1 MNCLCSFFALS
12 NIGGSG
18 GLLFM
23 EQRSCRPGEHNCPQA
38 FHHNQRQIVIWS
50 WLWVSQYLWFELSSR
65 SQSYL
70 GRVDLNQ
77 NFYAISVACWRG
89 YYEILSISERTGCD
103 RVDRGMRDLLEF
115 INKLEL
121 QNLPMMGIRFT
132 WANFQDSAIHSRI
145 DRFLVSIE
153 WIQKLKPNQWG
164 LPRSISDH
172 CPIMI
177 AEDSRDWGPKPFR
190 FMDAW

>member
-12 NIGGSG
+12 NIGASG

-38 FHHNQRQIVIWS
+38 FHHNQRQIVIWF
-50 WLWVSQYLWFELSSR
+50 WLCVSQYLWSELSSR

-77 NFYAISVACWRG
+77 NFYAISVVCWRG
-89 YYEILSISERTGCD
+89 SYEILSISERTGCD

-115 INKLEL
+115 INKMEL
-121 QNLPMMGIRFT
+121 QNLPMMGRSFT
-132 WANFQDSAIHSRI
+132 WANFQDSTIHSRI

-153 WIQKLKPNQWG
+153 WIQKFKPNQWG
-164 LPRSISDH
+164 LPRPISEH
-172 CPIMI
+172 KIF
-177 AEDSRDWGPKPFR
+177 SKP
-190 FMDAW
+190 